1 MCKRESIN
9 FLLNLR
15 ISRSRSFFLH
25 DASEESMIYDS
36 SGNDVEQ
43 KTMRK
48 MNYQISLKNNLKK
61 NQYVYLSFI

>member
-1 MCKRESIN
+1 
-9 FLLNLR
+9 
-15 ISRSRSFFLH
+15 LH